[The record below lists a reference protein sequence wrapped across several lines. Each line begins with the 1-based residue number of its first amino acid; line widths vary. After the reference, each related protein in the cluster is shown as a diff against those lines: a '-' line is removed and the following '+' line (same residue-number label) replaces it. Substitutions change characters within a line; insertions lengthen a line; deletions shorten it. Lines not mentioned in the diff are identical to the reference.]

1 MCGIF
6 GIVVA
11 KEQPLGEI
19 LTAAG
24 RRLAY
29 RGYDSVGCAT
39 LREDGTIDLR
49 KDAGKIDET
58 AARLRFAE
66 MVGRRGITQ
75 LRWATFGA
83 PSQVNAQP
91 HLDSD
96 GDLVGAHNGNVVNNV
111 ELRQQFVAEGM
122 TVRSTNDG
130 ESCVHAVERYVDHG
144 HGMVEAIR
152 RVYHDLEG
160 DYAFVIGRVGEEQ
173 LYAFKKGSGLVAGLA
188 EGFTCVSSDLPSILP
203 LTRRILRLRDGEI
216 VILHADRLELRGVDD
231 GSPIEREM
239 EEITESMKTAEKGG
253 YPHFML
259 KEIHE
264 QPGVVGELLHLL
276 GASSHVAPLVERM
289 AQARHLYLVGC
300 GTSYH
305 ACMLGAV
312 YLARLAG
319 RPAIPVLAPQF
330 IPQYGPALGPEDVG
344 VFVSQ
349 SGETK
354 DVLNALNVARE
365 RGIGILGLVNVLGS
379 TLMNV
384 SERYLPL
391 ACGYEISVPATKTFT
406 NQAAAFLFLALRM
419 GDHSTD
425 KLARLPDLLEETLAL
440 VEPQVAAL
448 EPALANSDDLYCLGY
463 GLTYSIA
470 LEGALKLKEVTYA
483 HCEGM
488 LSTEFKHGPL
498 SAVHQGYPVI
508 FVAGPED
515 VPLLVSGINETT
527 CRGGRAIVVGEQDK
541 QLRANADDLIL
552 LPSAGPLLNPLLATL
567 PLQLLSYRLS
577 LARGY
582 DPDFPRNLS
591 KTLTV
596 D

>member
-6 GIVVA
+6 GIVA
-11 KEQPLGEI
+11 KEDQQLGAI
-19 LTAAG
+19 LVEAG
-24 RRLAY
+24 KRLSY

-39 LREDGTIDLR
+39 MRMDGSIDLR
-49 KDAGKIDET
+49 KDVGKVDEV
-58 AARLRFAE
+58 ASRYNLRE
-66 MVGRRGITQ
+66 MTGHRGIVQ

-83 PSQVNAQP
+83 PSKANAQP

-111 ELRQQFVAEGM
+111 ELREQFLKEGM

-130 ESCVHAVERYVDHG
+130 ESCVHAVERYVNQG
-144 HGMVEAIR
+144 CGMVDAIR
-152 RVYHDLEG
+152 KAYNDLEG
-160 DYAFVIGRVGEEQ
+160 DYAFVIGKVGENK
-173 LYAFKKGSGLVAGLA
+173 LYAVKKGSGLVAGIA
-188 EGFTCVSSDLPSILP
+188 NGFTCVSSDLPSLLP
-203 LTRRILRLRDGEI
+203 LTQKILRVQDGEI
-216 VILHADRLELRGVDD
+216 VILSPSGLQVVSLIDGTSMDRL
-231 GSPIEREM
+231 P
-239 EEITESMKTAEKGG
+239 EEIQESMESAAKSG

-264 QPGVVGELLHLL
+264 QPAVARELLHLL
-276 GASSHVAPLVERM
+276 NASPHVNRMVERM
-289 AQARHLYLVGC
+289 KSARHLYLIGC

-305 ACMLGAV
+305 ACVLGAI
-312 YLARLAG
+312 YFAKLAQ
-319 RPAIPVLAPQF
+319 RPVIPVLAPQF
-330 IPQYGPALGPEDVG
+330 IAQYGPAITKEDVG

-354 DVLNALNVARE
+354 DVLNAVEVAQKQE
-365 RGIGILGLVNVLGS
+365 MPVLGLVNVIGS

-391 ACGYEISVPATKTFT
+391 ACGYEISVPATKTFM
-406 NQAAAFLFLALRM
+406 NQAITFLYLALRM
-419 GDHSTD
+419 GGHSAD
-425 KLARLPDLLEETLAL
+425 SLQALPGMIQESIDMVDAE
-440 VEPQVAAL
+440 VN
-448 EPALANSDDLYCLGY
+448 ALASQLTGHDDLYCLGY
-463 GLTYSIA
+463 GLTYPIA

-498 SAVHQGYPVI
+498 SAVTQGFPVI

-515 VPLLVSGINETT
+515 VPLIVSGLNETT
-527 CRGGRAIVVGEQDK
+527 CRGGMAIVIGEEEERLRSNCN
-541 QLRANADDLIL
+541 QLISLPRAGEIIH
-552 LPSAGPLLNPLLATL
+552 PLLAVI
-567 PLQLLSYRLS
+567 PLQLLAYYCSV
-577 LARGY
+577 ARGY

>member
-6 GIVVA
+6 GIVA
-11 KEQPLGEI
+11 NEDQQLGTI
-19 LTAAG
+19 LVEAG
-24 RRLAY
+24 KRLSY

-39 LREDGTIDLR
+39 IRRDGSIDLR
-49 KDAGKIDET
+49 KDVGKVDEVT
-58 AARLRFAE
+58 ARYNLQE
-66 MVGRRGITQ
+66 MKGHRGIVQ

-83 PSQVNAQP
+83 PSKVNAQP

-111 ELRQQFVAEGM
+111 ELREQFLKEGM

-130 ESCVHAVERYVDHG
+130 ESCVHAVERYVNQGCNMID
-144 HGMVEAIR
+144 AIR
-152 RVYHDLEG
+152 KAYNDLEG
-160 DYAFVIGRVGEEQ
+160 DYAFVIGKVGEDK
-173 LYAFKKGSGLVAGLA
+173 LYAVKKGSGLVAGIA
-188 EGFTCVSSDLPSILP
+188 NGFTCVSSDLPSLLP
-203 LTRRILRLRDGEI
+203 LTQKILRVQDGEI
-216 VILHADRLELRGVDD
+216 VILGPSGLNVVSLIDGTTVERL
-231 GSPIEREM
+231 P
-239 EEITESMKTAEKGG
+239 EEIQESMESAVKSG

-264 QPGVVGELLHLL
+264 QPAVAGELLHLL
-276 GASSHVAPLVERM
+276 NASPHVNRMVERM
-289 AQARHLYLVGC
+289 KSARHLYLVGC

-305 ACMLGAV
+305 ACLLGAI
-312 YLARLAG
+312 YLGRLARRA
-319 RPAIPVLAPQF
+319 AIPVLAPQF
-330 IPQYGPALGPEDVG
+330 IAQYGAAITKEDAG

-354 DVLNALNVARE
+354 DVLNAVEIAQRQEMLV
-365 RGIGILGLVNVLGS
+365 LGFVNVIGS

-391 ACGYEISVPATKTFT
+391 ACGYEISVPATKTFM
-406 NQAAAFLFLALRM
+406 NQAILFLYLAMRM
-419 GDHSTD
+419 GGHSTD
-425 KLARLPDLLEETLAL
+425 SLKNLPNLIQESIDMSD
-440 VEPQVAAL
+440 PQVITL
-448 EPALANSDDLYCLGY
+448 SSELSDRNDLYCLGY
-463 GLTYSIA
+463 GLTYPIA
-470 LEGALKLKEVTYA
+470 LEGALKLKEVTYS

-498 SAVHQGYPVI
+498 SAVTKDYPVI

-515 VPLLVSGINETT
+515 VPLIVSGLNETT
-527 CRGGRAIVVGEQDK
+527 CRGGRAIVIGEEEER
-541 QLRANADDLIL
+541 LRTNSQELIS
-552 LPSAGPLLNPLLATL
+552 LPRAGEIINPLLAVI
-567 PLQLLSYRLS
+567 PLQLLAYRCS
-577 LARGY
+577 VARGY